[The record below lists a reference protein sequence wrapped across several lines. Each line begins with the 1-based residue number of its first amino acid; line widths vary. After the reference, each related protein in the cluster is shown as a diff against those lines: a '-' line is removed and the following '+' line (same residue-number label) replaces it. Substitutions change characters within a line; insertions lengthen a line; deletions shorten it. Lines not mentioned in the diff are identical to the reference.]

1 MKNNPQMTVEKVRF
15 MTSILLLQWKK
26 FSCFLTLMS
35 PNPEITTC
43 SLKSR
48 LLFPQS
54 FVQRAFKSLISVVP
68 VLVAL
73 SCFGTMNGGIF
84 TFSR

>member
-1 MKNNPQMTVEKVRF
+1 MEEVTF
-15 MTSILLLQWKK
+15 LLNLM
-26 FSCFLTLMS
+26 FSRDHHMF
-35 PNPEITTC
+35 
-43 SLKSR
+43 LKSH
-48 LLFPQS
+48 LLFLQS

-84 TFSR
+84 TFSRSRP

>member
-1 MKNNPQMTVEKVRF
+1 MTVEKVRF
-15 MTSILLLQWKK
+15 MTYITPSMEEV
-26 FSCFLTLMS
+26 FSFLTLMS
-35 PNPEITTC
+35 PRDHHTF
-43 SLKSR
+43 LKLR
-48 LLFPQS
+48 FFFLQS

-84 TFSR
+84 TFSRSHP